1 MPVGERR
8 PLILIPM
15 RRLRLSTL
23 LVGVNVSL
31 LLLVLGAVAS
41 SAVWLLL
48 QLSADQALARVA
60 QLGVIARQQVD
71 STGQGVLNSAQLLS
85 EHPTLH
91 RLLAQEETATLP
103 RFLGRFQDTSQ
114 LDGAA
119 VLEGHQVVA
128 QSGAPL
134 PWTKLASVGRPHQMY
149 GLYRFDTTSPLTIV
163 AWMPVPTFVGKS
175 VAVARVLDSTYA
187 RQLSTMVGLPIT
199 IVPREEVLGPGV
211 PLVQEQH
218 RVLRVRALSDNVP
231 VTDHLDDLDS
241 YVAVVPL
248 QGASGEPVGIVETR
262 LSAAS
267 VGHSLQWFVMTL
279 LVLALGMGT
288 LAAVV
293 SIVLGRRL
301 SRPLLRLSR
310 AAMRIGSGDLQTPVR
325 ATASAEIGTLAG
337 TLEEMRRR
345 LLQLTDDLRRKQ
357 AEAEAILAGIVEG
370 VFSVDSARRIRYL
383 NPQAAAMLGISSEAA
398 LGRFCGDVLQP
409 QGRDGVRPCEDHCPI
424 VHARFRRGAQATE
437 HLLLPNGERRTVVIT
452 SAPPTDEVQV
462 QVLRDETEIE
472 ATRRLRDAI
481 LANISHEFKTPL
493 SAQLASIELLLDQ
506 LPTLHI
512 NQIASLVVSQQR
524 GTLRLMQL
532 IDNLLESA
540 RIEAGQDRIRRQP
553 VALDEVVEE
562 ALELTRPLLAQR
574 QQAVVFELPYPLPS
588 VCGDARRLTQ
598 VFVNLLGNANKFAP
612 AGSTI
617 EIGGTVGTTSLTIW
631 VEDQGPGLPATPHQG
646 MFKRFV
652 RSSGDEPEQ
661 SGAGLGL
668 SLVKS
673 IVERHGGSVEAQTLA
688 TGTRMCIV
696 LPVEEV

>member
-1 MPVGERR
+1 
-8 PLILIPM
+8 M

-31 LLLVLGAVAS
+31 LLLVVGAVAT

-48 QLSADQALARVA
+48 QLSADQALARVG

-71 STGQGVLNSAQLLS
+71 NTGQGVLNSAQLLS

-91 RLLAQEETATLP
+91 RLLEQEQTATLP
-103 RFLGRFQDTSQ
+103 RFLGRFQETSL
-114 LDGAA
+114 LDGTA
-119 VLEGHQVVA
+119 VLEGHQIVA
-128 QSGAPL
+128 RSGAAL
-134 PWTKLASVGRPHQMY
+134 PWTKLAALRRPDQVY
-149 GLYRFDTTSPLTIV
+149 GLYRLDTASPLTIV

-199 IVPREEVLGPGV
+199 IVPREEVLGPAV
-211 PLVQEQH
+211 SRVQEQH
-218 RVLRVRALSDNVP
+218 RMLRVRALSDNVP
-231 VTDHLDDLDS
+231 VTDRLDDLDS
-241 YVAVVPL
+241 YVTVVPL
-248 QGASGEPVGIVETR
+248 EGPSGEPVGIVETT

-267 VGHSLQWFVMTL
+267 VSHSLQRFVMTL
-279 LVLALGMGT
+279 LVLALGMGM
-288 LAAVV
+288 LAVV
-293 SIVLGRRL
+293 ASVVLGRRL

-310 AAMRIGSGDLQTPVR
+310 AALRIGSGDLRTPVKG
-325 ATASAEIGTLAG
+325 AASAEIGTLAG

-345 LLQLTDDLRRKQ
+345 LLGLTDDLRRKQ

-383 NPQAAAMLGISSEAA
+383 NPQAATMLGISGEAA

-472 ATRRLRDAI
+472 ATRRLRDAV
-481 LANISHEFKTPL
+481 LANISHEFRTPL

-506 LPTLHI
+506 LPTLHV
-512 NQIASLVVSQQR
+512 NQIASLVASQQR

-562 ALELTRPLLAQR
+562 ALELTRPLLEQR
-574 QQAVVFELPYPLPS
+574 HQAVVFELPYPLPS
-588 VCGDARRLTQ
+588 VCGDAHLLTQ

-617 EIGGTVGTTSLTIW
+617 EIGGAVGTTSLTIW
-631 VEDQGPGLPATPHQG
+631 VADQGPGLPATPHQG

-652 RSSGDEPEQ
+652 RSAGDEPEQ

-668 SLVKS
+668 WLVKS
-673 IVERHGGSVEAQTLA
+673 IVERHGGHVEAQTLA